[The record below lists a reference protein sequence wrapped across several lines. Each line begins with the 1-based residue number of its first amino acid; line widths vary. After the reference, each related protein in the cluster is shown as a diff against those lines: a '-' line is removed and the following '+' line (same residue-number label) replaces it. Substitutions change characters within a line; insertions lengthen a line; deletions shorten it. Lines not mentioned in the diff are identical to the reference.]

1 MLEHK
6 ERKGQGT
13 MANVTIEDRFH
24 GTCNLVILHLRRA
37 AKSNDL
43 ETGFT
48 AARDMGMLK
57 PDQEQFIRDCLAL
70 NERIQSGE
78 PATITNDRIKQL
90 QACILS
96 LNTADPA

>member
-1 MLEHK
+1 
-6 ERKGQGT
+6 
-13 MANVTIEDRFH
+13 MAEVTIEDRFR

-43 ETGFT
+43 EVGFAT
-48 AARDMGMLK
+48 AREMGMLK
-57 PDQEQFIRDCLAL
+57 PEQERFIRECLAL
-70 NERIQSGE
+70 EQGMQTGATGQGE
-78 PATITNDRIKQL
+78 VTEDLVKRL

>member
-1 MLEHK
+1 
-6 ERKGQGT
+6 
-13 MANVTIEDRFH
+13 MADVTIEDRFH

-43 ETGFT
+43 EAGFT
-48 AARDMGMLK
+48 VARDMGMLK
-57 PDQEQFIRDCLAL
+57 PNQEQFIRECLAL
-70 NERIQSGE
+70 NDAIQSGAPTSTPLTPE
-78 PATITNDRIKQL
+78 RIKQL

>member
-1 MLEHK
+1 
-6 ERKGQGT
+6 
-13 MANVTIEDRFH
+13 MAEVTIEDRFR

-43 ETGFT
+43 EAGF
-48 AARDMGMLK
+48 AVARDMGMLK
-57 PDQEQFIRDCLAL
+57 PDQEQFIRECFEL
-70 NERIQSGE
+70 NEAILSGDADHIPLTQE
-78 PATITNDRIKQL
+78 RIKQL

>member
-1 MLEHK
+1 
-6 ERKGQGT
+6 
-13 MANVTIEDRFH
+13 MAEVTIQQRFH

-43 ETGFT
+43 EAGFA
-48 AARDMGMLK
+48 AAREMGMLK
-57 PDQEQFIRDCLAL
+57 PEQERFVRECLAL
-70 NERIQSGE
+70 DASMQAGKHEGPEVDEQLVKR
-78 PATITNDRIKQL
+78 L